1 VPERPIYLGQDPW
14 VVPFEGAMLL
24 VQSVEDDRIVVRRFP
39 ELARLDDFEETV
51 VWAPRQGDHAHEL
64 WAPEL
69 HHFAGRW
76 YLYYAASDGHNENHR
91 MYVLAADHPLGPYQE
106 VGQVR
111 DPAHDTWAIDM
122 TVLDHAGRLYAIW
135 SGWEHN
141 GDGFPQNLY
150 IAPMADPA
158 TICGERQLL
167 SVPEHDWERSVAPI
181 NEGPQVVRNPAQ
193 GKLFVMFSADASWTV
208 AYKLGL
214 LEWVGGDVGRRES
227 WRKAPA
233 PILTGGGH
241 GCVVE
246 EDGVHHLVYHRK
258 LSSEPG
264 WGDREIRIAPL
275 SWDATGHPVINS
287 FGPPV

>member
-1 VPERPIYLGQDPW
+1 MSEDRPIYLGQDPW
-14 VVPFEGAMLL
+14 IVPFDGDLLL
-24 VQSVEDDRIVVRRFP
+24 VQSATDDDRIVVRRFP
-39 ELARLDDFEETV
+39 DLARLGDYEETT
-51 VWAPRQGDHAHEL
+51 VWAPRQGDHTREL

-69 HHFAGRW
+69 HHIAGGW

-91 MYVLAADHPLGPYQE
+91 MYVLGADHPLGPYRE
-106 VGQVR
+106 LGQVT

-122 TVLDHAGRLYAIW
+122 TVLHHEGRLYAIW
-135 SGWEHN
+135 SGWERN

-158 TICGERQLL
+158 TISGQRHLL
-167 SVPEHDWERSVAPI
+167 SVPEYDWERSVAPI

-193 GKLFVMFSADASWTV
+193 GKLFVMYSADASWTV

-214 LEWVGGDVGRRES
+214 LEWVGDDVCRPES

-246 EDGVHHLVYHRK
+246 ENGAPHLVYHRK
-258 LSSEPG
+258 LNAEPG
-264 WGDREIRIAPL
+264 WGDREIRSAPL
-275 SWDATGHPVINS
+275 SWDPDGYPVI
-287 FGPPV
+287 GA